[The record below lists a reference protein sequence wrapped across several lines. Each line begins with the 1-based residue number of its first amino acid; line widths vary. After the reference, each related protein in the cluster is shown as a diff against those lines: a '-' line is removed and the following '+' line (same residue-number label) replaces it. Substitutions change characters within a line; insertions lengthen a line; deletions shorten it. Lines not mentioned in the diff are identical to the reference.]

1 MTTAAETIAPRSRPS
16 IAARVWRFAKRHALT
31 VYALLVVSYLM
42 LPITV
47 VILFS
52 FNAPKGRFNYVW
64 QGFTLDNWI
73 NWDSVLGL
81 RDALVTSLQVGF
93 LATLVATVLGT
104 LMAMGI
110 VRYQFRGR
118 ATTNLLVFLPMS
130 TPEIVL
136 GASLLTLFLNVL
148 PIRIAATELNLGFLT
163 IFIAHVMFIVSFI
176 VVTVKA
182 RLIGFDRHLEEAAM
196 DLGANE
202 WTTFRK
208 VTLPL
213 IAPAMLAAA
222 LLGFALSIDD
232 FVITYFN
239 AGGTQTFPV
248 FVWGIARVAVPPQVN
263 VVASAIFLVAIGLAL
278 GNVFWQYRHAR
289 RTQGAT

>member
-1 MTTAAETIAPRSRPS
+1 
-16 IAARVWRFAKRHALT
+16 L
-31 VYALLVVSYLM
+31 
-42 LPITV
+42 
-47 VILFS
+47 
-52 FNAPKGRFNYVW
+52 
-64 QGFTLDNWI
+64 
-73 NWDSVLGL
+73 
-81 RDALVTSLQVGF
+81 
-93 LATLVATVLGT
+93 LATIVATALGT
-104 LMAMGI
+104 LIAMAI
-110 VRYQFRGR
+110 VRHHFVGR
-118 ATTNLLVFLPMS
+118 SATNILVFLPMS

-136 GASLLTLFLNVL
+136 GASLLTLFLNTTSVFQ
-148 PIRIAATELNLGFLT
+148 LGFVT
-163 IFIAHVMFIVSFI
+163 IFIAHVMFIVSFV

-202 WTTFRK
+202 LTTFRK

-239 AGGTQTFPV
+239 AGGTQTFPI

-263 VVASAIFLVAIGLAL
+263 VVASAIFLVAIAIAL
-278 GNVFWQYRHAR
+278 GNVIWQYRR
-289 RTQGAT
+289 GAAQ

>member
-1 MTTAAETIAPRSRPS
+1 M
-16 IAARVWRFAKRHALT
+16 
-31 VYALLVVSYLM
+31 
-42 LPITV
+42 
-47 VILFS
+47 
-52 FNAPKGRFNYVW
+52 
-64 QGFTLDNWI
+64 
-73 NWDSVLGL
+73 LGL
-81 RDALVTSLQVGF
+81 RDALVTSIQVGF
-93 LATLVATVLGT
+93 LATLAASVLGT
-104 LMAMGI
+104 LMAMAI
-110 VRYQFRGR
+110 VRHDFRGR
-118 ATTNLLVFLPMS
+118 GSANVLVFLPMS

-136 GASLLTLFLNVL
+136 GASLLTLFLNMTSVF
-148 PIRIAATELNLGFLT
+148 ELGFWT

-208 VTLPL
+208 ITLPL
-213 IAPAMLAAA
+213 LAPAILAAS

-232 FVITYFN
+232 FVITYFA
-239 AGGTQTFPV
+239 AGAEQTFPV

-278 GNVFWQYRHAR
+278 ANVIWQMRAAR
-289 RTQGAT
+289 RERGARAA